1 MRNLMHT
8 RLNRTVLLAVV
19 FLAGM
24 TSLALELSASR
35 LVGPYFGSS
44 LFIWANLIG
53 FELIFLTIGY
63 TIGGRMADRNPSAAR
78 LYTIVTL
85 AAVWIAIVPLLS
97 RPILTWS
104 LLGFASLDVGAFVG
118 SLVGINL
125 LLAVPVI
132 LLGMVTPF
140 AIRLE
145 ITKLDQAGKT
155 AGQIYALSTVGS
167 IIGTFTPVFLL
178 IPTIGTA
185 WTFVLFGVVLFVG
198 GMTGLLLAGTRLS
211 LSRLGLPLSVVL
223 GLSIIGVSLPHQIKP
238 GFDGTLVTERESLY
252 NYIQVVNN
260 HGTYELILNEGQAIH
275 SLYNP
280 NFPVMGGEWEYFLAA
295 PLFNT
300 PPYRTSDLHSAAVIG
315 LGAGTIPRNITNTYG
330 PIPIDGVEI
339 DPEIVALGQQY
350 FDMREPN
357 LHVIVQDG
365 RYFLALTH
373 KKYDLIAIDAY
384 QQPYIPFQL
393 TTKEF
398 FQLTRQHLTPQGVV
412 AINTGRAGNDFR
424 LVNAL
429 ASTMHAVFK
438 NVFVYDVVGEANS
451 IVVGMNDDAAQITN
465 LATNTQYLDQP
476 ELINLSENVQ
486 SDLGHLRQGST
497 HDIVLTDD
505 RAPVETIINQIIL
518 GYIRN
523 DGGNGAP

>member
-1 MRNLMHT
+1 MQV
-8 RLNRTVLLAVV
+8 RLKRMLILVVV
-19 FLAGM
+19 FLSGM

-78 LYTIVTL
+78 LYTIVAL
-85 AAVWIAIVPLLS
+85 AAAWISIVPLLS

-104 LLGFASLDVGAFVG
+104 LQGFASLDVGAFVG

-145 ITKLDQAGKT
+145 ITKLDEAGNT
-155 AGQIYALSTVGS
+155 AGLIYALSTAGS
-167 IIGTFTPVFLL
+167 IIGTFLPVFVL
-178 IPTIGTA
+178 IPTVGTA
-185 WTFVLFGVVLFVG
+185 RTFVIFAVVLFLG
-198 GMTGLLLAGTRLS
+198 AMAGLLLAGTPRS
-211 LSRLGLPLSVVL
+211 LSRLGLPMSVIL
-223 GLSIIGVSLPHQIKP
+223 GISIVGVSLPHQIKP
-238 GFDGTLVTERESLY
+238 GFGGTLVTERESLY
-252 NYIQVVNN
+252 NYIQVVKNN
-260 HGTYELILNEGQAIH
+260 GTYELILNEGQAIH

-280 NFPVMGGEWEYFLAA
+280 NQAVMGGEWEYFLAA

-300 PPYRTSDLHSAAVIG
+300 PPYRTSDLHSACVIG
-315 LGAGTIPRNITNTYG
+315 LGAGTIPRNISNTYG

-339 DPEIVALGQQY
+339 DPEIVALGRQY
-350 FDMREPN
+350 FDMQEPN
-357 LHVIVQDG
+357 LHVNIQDG
-365 RYFLALTH
+365 RYYLALSK

-398 FQLTRQHLTPQGVV
+398 FQLTRDHLTPQGVV

-438 NVFVYDVVGEANS
+438 NVFVYDVVGESNS

-465 LATNTQYLDQP
+465 FAANAQLLTQPDLLSLAN
-476 ELINLSENVQ
+476 NVQ
-486 SDLGHLRQGST
+486 SSLARLRLGST

-518 GYIRN
+518 GYIRS
-523 DGGNGAP
+523 DGSKGAP